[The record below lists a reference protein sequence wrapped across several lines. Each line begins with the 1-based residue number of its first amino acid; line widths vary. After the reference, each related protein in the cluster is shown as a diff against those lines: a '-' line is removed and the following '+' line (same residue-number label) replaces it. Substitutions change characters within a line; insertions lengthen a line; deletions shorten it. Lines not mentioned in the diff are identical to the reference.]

1 MFFQLF
7 LKNLDNY
14 LKAPTSQ
21 TEDTLLAGFLQQIG
35 LKIITTFLGALYIS
49 FDFLFI
55 SDLQEVQ

>member
-35 LKIITTFLGALYIS
+35 LKIIMYLGEETCSVL
-49 FDFLFI
+49 FFRLFI
-55 SDLQEVQ
+55 YL

>member
-35 LKIITTFLGALYIS
+35 LKIIMYLGEQTSSVL
-49 FDFLFI
+49 FFRLFI
-55 SDLQEVQ
+55 YL